1 MFMRRSTRSF
11 PKLYLLV
18 ATILLMYGCSNLS
31 STPPLPFSTINTSE
45 ELPSNLFDIQ
55 LFFSRNQ
62 NDETS
67 VHIATLERDEKTTIT
82 LQNEGDG
89 VNKSPDGLYL
99 VYRFGETIEGEYHS
113 GIWIHDIN
121 EEVERKVILLSE
133 EYTTVHVNNPSFFP
147 DEEKLIFSI
156 TWFENDTIGLATV
169 KMDGSDFQ
177 VIDTPQGK
185 LNEGPKIS
193 PDGEKILVLCSG
205 PDVDSGQPGFM
216 LCIMNS
222 DGAERILLTESGSY
236 HGTYL
241 FTPDSQ
247 TIIYSE
253 AEWGGLIGLIDKP
266 YYQIRRIDIDGKN
279 LHTILD
285 WHRAINVL
293 ALSDDGGEIIF
304 MDRYDKG
311 KTTKIYIVAKDG
323 TNLRH
328 LAYFDDFLA
337 DWYPSE

>member
-1 MFMRRSTRSF
+1 MKEHKGSHPNLM
-11 PKLYLLV
+11 LLV
-18 ATILLMYGCSNLS
+18 GLVFVLSGCSFAGRNTAQPYTTID
-31 STPPLPFSTINTSE
+31 TPE
-45 ELPSNLFDIQ
+45 ELSGDLSNIT
-55 LFFSRNQ
+55 LFFTKNLDDKTSLHVTSLNQ
-62 NDETS
+62 EEAS
-67 VHIATLERDEKTTIT
+67 TIT
-82 LQNEGDG
+82 LQNEGGGLKLSRSGSYLAYRYGEMVDG
-89 VNKSPDGLYL
+89 Q
-99 VYRFGETIEGEYHS
+99 FHS
-113 GIWIHDIN
+113 GIWVRDMY
-121 EEVERKVILLSE
+121 EEIERKVILWPE
-133 EYTTVHVNNPSFFP
+133 KYTDVQLNNPSFFP
-147 DEEKLIFSI
+147 SEDKLVFSI
-156 TWFENDTIGLATV
+156 TWYETDTVGLATINL
-169 KMDGSDFQ
+169 DGSDFQ

-205 PDVDSGQPGFM
+205 PDTDSGQPGFM

-222 DGAERILLTESGSY
+222 DGSERILLTENGDY

-247 TIIYSE
+247 SIIYSE

-311 KTTKIYIVAKDG
+311 KTTKIYIVNKDG

-337 DWYPSE
+337 NWYPGE

>member
-1 MFMRRSTRSF
+1 MIRNKRDLT
-11 PKLYLLV
+11 KL
-18 ATILLMYGCSNLS
+18 LLMVGFLLFLYGCSKSGSGPKITINSPSDISPNLS
-31 STPPLPFSTINTSE
+31 
-45 ELPSNLFDIQ
+45 DIQ
-55 LFFSRNQ
+55 LFFSKNQ
-62 NDETS
+62 NDVSSAIIT
-67 VHIATLERDEKTTIT
+67 TLDRKEESIFV
-82 LQNEGDG
+82 LINEGDD
-89 VNKSPDGLYL
+89 VKLSPSGSYL
-99 VYRFGETIEGEYHS
+99 AYSFGESIEGKFHS
-113 GIWIHDIN
+113 GIWIRDIK
-121 EEVERKVILLSE
+121 EEVERKVILWSE
-133 EYTTVHVNNPSFFP
+133 EYTVVYLDTPSFFP
-147 DEEKLIFSI
+147 EENGLIFSI
-156 TWFENDTIGLATV
+156 TRFETDTVGLATIN
-169 KMDGSDFQ
+169 MDGSNLQ
-177 VIDTPQGK
+177 NIDTPPGK
-185 LNEGPKIS
+185 LNKGPKIS

-222 DGAERILLTESGSY
+222 DGSERILLTENGDY

-247 TIIYSE
+247 SIIYSE
-253 AEWGGLIGLIDKP
+253 AEWGGLIGLINKP

-285 WHRAINVL
+285 WHRALNVL

-311 KTTKIYIVAKDG
+311 KTTKIYILDKDG

>member
-1 MFMRRSTRSF
+1 M
-11 PKLYLLV
+11 
-18 ATILLMYGCSNLS
+18 AGCSRIDSIPPSPFNIINAPEELSLNLS
-31 STPPLPFSTINTSE
+31 DIRLIFSK
-45 ELPSNLFDIQ
+45 
-55 LFFSRNQ
+55 NQ

-67 VHIATLERDEKTTIT
+67 AHITSLDRENKSTIT
-82 LQNEGDG
+82 LNNEGDDLDL
-89 VNKSPDGLYL
+89 SPDGTHV
-99 VYRFGETIEGEYHS
+99 VYGLGETIDGELRNSIWYLDLVEGLEH
-113 GIWIHDIN
+113 
-121 EEVERKVILLSE
+121 RVILWPESIMDVSLA
-133 EYTTVHVNNPSFFP
+133 NPSFFP

-156 TWFENDTIGLATV
+156 TWYETDTVGLATIN
-169 KMDGSDFQ
+169 MDGSNLQ
-177 VIDTPQGK
+177 NIGTPRGK

-205 PDVDSGQPGFM
+205 TDTDSGQPGFM

-222 DGAERILLTESGSY
+222 DGAERILLTKSGSY

-241 FTPDSQ
+241 FSPDSQ
-247 TIIYSE
+247 SIIYSE

-311 KTTKIYIVAKDG
+311 KTTKIYIVNKDG

-337 DWYPSE
+337 DWYPGE